1 MRVAAFDT
9 RSDIDDVKSG
19 LLRMMV
25 GWFGYAAK
33 PIADIL
39 VKKGGELFAPP
50 EGFFVKGREGPL
62 KDGELQRAAIW
73 ARALIKQ

>member
-1 MRVAAFDT
+1 
-9 RSDIDDVKSG
+9 
-19 LLRMMV
+19 MV